1 MKILIGTN
9 NKNKLNQFKRIFSN
23 LDFEIEVLSL
33 QDLGITDDINEDR
46 NSLLENAKK
55 KAKYYAEKSNLP
67 TLADDTGLFIDALNG
82 EPGVHAKRW
91 HAGTEKERYMLILDK
106 MKDIPENKRA
116 CRYIGALA
124 FYNPQNKEF
133 WTYEKSIEGRIAHEP
148 LESGGFGYDAI
159 FISLDFNKYY
169 SELTDNEKDLI
180 LHRTLGAKEL
190 VKYLKS

>member
-1 MKILIGTN
+1 MKILVGTN
-9 NKNKLNQFKRIFSN
+9 NENKLRQFRRIFNN
-23 LDFEIEVLSL
+23 LNFESELLSL
-33 QDLGITDDINEDR
+33 KDAGIKDDIKEDG
-46 NSLLENAKK
+46 NTLIDNAKK

-91 HAGTEKERYMLILDK
+91 HAGTEKDRYMMILERMRGEDK
-106 MKDIPENKRA
+106 RS

-124 FYNPQNKEF
+124 FYNPENKEF
-133 WTYEKSIEGRIAHEP
+133 WTYEKSIEGKIAYEP
-148 LESGGFGYDAI
+148 KDVGGFGYDAI

-169 SELTDNEKDLI
+169 SELTDEEKDKI

-190 VKYLKS
+190 VKYLKES